1 MNAIITFI
9 ISVLISS
16 NLGNI
21 GLVEQFTEANYK
33 ECEIVY
39 FTEWG
44 EEIENRANSNLV
56 YVQIEKSISSG
67 EVDEV
72 NGKYWG
78 YIEGSTYYKTW
89 YNEEVEKGKEVTS
102 YYIYNPYN
110 NYEDDITAVID
121 NEKIR

>member
-9 ISVLISS
+9 ISVFISS

-21 GLVEQFTEANYK
+21 GLVEQFTETNYK
-33 ECEIVY
+33 DCEIVY

-44 EEIENRANSNLV
+44 KEIENRANSNLV

-67 EVDEV
+67 EVDEL

-89 YNEEVEKGKEVTS
+89 YNKEVEKGKEVTS

>member
-21 GLVEQFTEANYK
+21 GLVEQFAEANYK
-33 ECEIVY
+33 DCEIVY
-39 FTEWG
+39 FTEWDK
-44 EEIENRANSNLV
+44 EIENRANSNLV

-67 EVDEV
+67 EVDEL

-89 YNEEVEKGKEVTS
+89 YNEEVEKDKKVTS